1 MVDSTANL
9 IFHRSFLIFNLSSI
23 KVFLCKTSSQ
33 SCFNFITDSPYS
45 HYYSYHRY
53 DKDYRH
59 ILCTGQSQHAA
70 VYPVWLWSNAL
81 ILFRTLNSIIIFIIL
96 HLSRN
101 ILNEWKCSLYYWLI
115 WLIRSLFNP
124 FAVNHYWIIRLL
136 RLSNPIFL
144 LIFDIFTITGL
155 DTRNQLDGWR
165 RYFREFHLLWW
176 LTYAENVKNGRKF
189 ETWCYFCYIY

>member
-1 MVDSTANL
+1 MKFRLFSWLASHKISGSALGQKYCNRCTNKGSRLLIGDNTYNCPVYLIIQSFCIIFDMQHVQQPMVDSTAYL

-70 VYPVWLWSNAL
+70 VYPV
-81 ILFRTLNSIIIFIIL
+81 
-96 HLSRN
+96 
-101 ILNEWKCSLYYWLI
+101 
-115 WLIRSLFNP
+115 
-124 FAVNHYWIIRLL
+124 
-136 RLSNPIFL
+136 
-144 LIFDIFTITGL
+144 
-155 DTRNQLDGWR
+155 
-165 RYFREFHLLWW
+165 
-176 LTYAENVKNGRKF
+176 
-189 ETWCYFCYIY
+189 